1 MKKNMNTL
9 DRVIRVAIS
18 GGLLYLGSRVYGVST
33 VAIGLATVI
42 VSIVPLMT
50 ALLGSCLMYS
60 WLGISTCKANPRLSS
75 KQIRS
80 NFHRR

>member
-50 ALLGSCLMYS
+50 ALLVEVGLDKATIKLARSYCQTRVTFGS
-60 WLGISTCKANPRLSS
+60 IK
-75 KQIRS
+75 IRM
-80 NFHRR
+80 